1 MLDAAT
7 CAAILRR
14 SDAADKAVFDRLTG
28 QSVGEVCISAV
39 TLAELMHGAEV
50 SRRSAQER
58 AAIDVFLRHVAV
70 LDFPRG
76 AAEHYGMVKMVLGL
90 CELSATAEEMFAAAH
105 ARSLGITL
113 VSRNARDLARTPDL
127 SAESW

>member
-14 SDAADKAVFDRLTG
+14 NDAADKAVLDRLTG
-28 QSVGEVCISAV
+28 HAVGAVCISSV
-39 TLAELMHGAEV
+39 TLAELMYGVEV

-70 LDFPRG
+70 LDFPQS
-76 AAEHYGMVKMVLGL
+76 AAEHYGMVKMVLEL
-90 CELSATAEEMFAAAH
+90 CELHATAEEMLAAAH
-105 ARSLGITL
+105 ARSLGMTL
-113 VSRNARDLARTPDL
+113 VSPSARNLARTPDL